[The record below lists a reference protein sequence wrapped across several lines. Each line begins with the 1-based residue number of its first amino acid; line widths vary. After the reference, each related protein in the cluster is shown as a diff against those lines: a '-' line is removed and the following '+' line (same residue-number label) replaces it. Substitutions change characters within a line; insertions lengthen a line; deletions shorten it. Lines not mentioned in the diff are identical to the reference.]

1 METTMFIMQIL
12 LYALILLGVLVF
24 IFYKIFTIIKKKKQ
38 GEDVSE
44 DIDELIDNA
53 GGILTNVTDKVNDII
68 EDKSTQMDN
77 NKNLENKNDS

>member
-24 IFYKIFTIIKKKKQ
+24 IFYKLFTIIKKKKQ

-44 DIDELIDNA
+44 DIDELIDSA

-68 EDKSTQMDN
+68 KDKSTQMDN
-77 NKNLENKNDS
+77 NKNLEDKNDS